1 MVAEPALGGRLSD
14 QVYDLV
20 RTAIAAGELVP
31 GTRLVELELARRY
44 GVSQAPVRDALRRLA
59 ADGLVLQFP
68 RRGSYVA
75 DISEE
80 DARQAYR
87 VRAVLEQFAA
97 TEVCRLAPAG
107 LTELLLADVAAMR
120 EAAGRD
126 DVAGVVDSDVSFHRH
141 VWEAAGNGLLA
152 RMWTVTEA
160 SLRSFTAVSNKVYFG
175 RLEEIVEHH
184 TPLVA
189 ALQGG
194 VPEVAGILFREH
206 VLDIWERI
214 GTPIGD

>member
-1 MVAEPALGGRLSD
+1 MVEPGLGGRLSD

-20 RTAIAAGELVP
+20 RAAITAGELKP
-31 GTRLVELELARRY
+31 GVRLVELDLAHRY
-44 GVSQAPVRDALRRLA
+44 GVSQAPVRDALKRLA

-97 TEVCRLAPAG
+97 TEVCRIAPSG
-107 LTELLLADVAAMR
+107 LVEALDADVRAMR
-120 EAAGRD
+120 EAARRD
-126 DVAGVVDSDVSFHRH
+126 DVGGVVEGDVSFHRH
-141 VWEAAGNGLLA
+141 VWEAAGNGMLA
-152 RMWTVTEA
+152 RMWTVTE
-160 SLRSFTAVSNKVYFG
+160 SGLRSFTAVSNKVYFG
-175 RLEEIVEHH
+175 RLEEVAENHV
-184 TPLVA
+184 PLVA

-194 VPEVAGILFREH
+194 VPEIAGILFREH
-206 VLDIWERI
+206 VLEIWKRI
-214 GTPIGD
+214 GQPIDN

>member
-1 MVAEPALGGRLSD
+1 MAEPGLSGRLSD
-14 QVYDLV
+14 QVYELV
-20 RTAIAAGELVP
+20 RTAIASGELLP
-31 GTRLVELELARRY
+31 GARLVELELARRY

-59 ADGLVLQFP
+59 ADGVVLQFP

-97 TEVCRLAPAG
+97 TEVCRIAPPGLAD
-107 LTELLLADVAAMR
+107 LLREDVAAMR
-120 EAAGRD
+120 LAARRS
-126 DVAGVVDSDVSFHRH
+126 DVGGVVDGDVSFHRH

-175 RLEEIVEHH
+175 RLEQIAENHV
-184 TPLVA
+184 PLVT
-189 ALQGG
+189 ALEGG
-194 VPEVAGILFREH
+194 LPEVAGIVFREH
-206 VLDIWERI
+206 VLEIWERI
-214 GTPIGD
+214 DQP

>member
-1 MVAEPALGGRLSD
+1 MAEPGLRGRLSD
-14 QVYDLV
+14 QVYELV
-20 RTAIAAGELVP
+20 RAAIAAGDLAP
-31 GTRLVELELARRY
+31 GVRLVELDLARRY
-44 GVSQAPVRDALRRLA
+44 GVSQAPVRDALKRLA

-97 TEVCRLAPAG
+97 AEVCRLAPEGLAG
-107 LTELLLADVAAMR
+107 TLRADVEAMR
-120 EAAGRD
+120 AAARQDHVG
-126 DVAGVVDSDVSFHRH
+126 GVVDGDVSFHRH

-175 RLEEIVEHH
+175 RLEQIAENHV
-184 TPLVA
+184 PLVA

-194 VPEVAGILFREH
+194 RPEIAGILFREH
-206 VLDIWERI
+206 VLEIWERI
-214 GTPIGD
+214 GDPIID

>member
-1 MVAEPALGGRLSD
+1 MVEPGLSGRLSD
-14 QVYDLV
+14 QLYERV

-44 GVSQAPVRDALRRLA
+44 GVSQAPVRDALKRLA
-59 ADGLVLQFP
+59 AEGLVLQFP

-97 TEVCRLAPAG
+97 TEVCRLGPPG
-107 LTELLLADVAAMR
+107 LAELLAGDVEAMR
-120 EAAGRD
+120 AAARRD
-126 DVAGVVDSDVSFHRH
+126 DVGGVVDGDVSFHRH

-160 SLRSFTAVSNKVYFG
+160 GLRSFTAVSNKVYFG
-175 RLEEIVEHH
+175 RLEEIAENHV
-184 TPLVA
+184 PLVT
-189 ALQGG
+189 ALGGG

-206 VLDIWERI
+206 VLEIWERI
-214 GTPIGD
+214 GAPIEG